1 MTKYFLVL
9 EIELQTDF
17 PKDVRPKKQ
26 TNKQKKQQTD
36 ENSFIDVRIQIW
48 DVVARF
54 TQKCQE
60 ALGSVY
66 LLGTLDR
73 VQFSGWTHCR

>member
-26 TNKQKKQQTD
+26 TNKKKKPT
-36 ENSFIDVRIQIW
+36 NR
-48 DVVARF
+48 
-54 TQKCQE
+54 
-60 ALGSVY
+60 
-66 LLGTLDR
+66 
-73 VQFSGWTHCR
+73 